1 VTLVEILTEVRN
13 RLLDSGDWGIG
24 WSATADATA
33 VMDAIDRIAQLEAEN
48 ERLARISLAA
58 RALLKYIDDHDWGH
72 IPEGVT
78 ADTLRDLLTSSE
90 TKGEQGEG

>member
-33 VMDAIDRIAQLEAEN
+33 VMDAIDRIAQLEAALTIIAKMGEKHPDPYV
-48 ERLARISLAA
+48 EGLWFAGHARQGLA
-58 RALLKYIDDHDWGH
+58 K
-72 IPEGVT
+72 
-78 ADTLRDLLTSSE
+78 E
-90 TKGEQGEG
+90 TKGEQG